1 MNPAQQSGEANNLAL
16 APEAGQETLIFWSSL
31 SPGKQAFVAAYIENS
46 YSVIDAAGE
55 LCIPKAQANEYLRD
69 SAVKRAITEV
79 QSQLSDIDFLNEKYV
94 RAQLLKLYPKFIGEE
109 DVPFITNTGEQGE
122 GRKFFPEAA
131 LKVLEYIAPKKVTPT
146 VTINMGNLQR
156 ISDQELEK
164 IAFRGRVIDV

>member
-1 MNPAQQSGEANNLAL
+1 MNSAQQSGEASNLAL
-16 APEAGQETLIFWSSL
+16 APEAAQETLIFWLGL
-31 SPGKQAFVAAYIENS
+31 SEKKQAFVAAYIENS

-55 LCIPKAQANEYLRD
+55 LCISKLQAAEYLRD
-69 SAVKRAITEV
+69 PAVKRAITEV